1 MGMSYFLNFLCC
13 FSKWVSY
20 FCFVLLMWFWVPI
33 NYTILCEILLNVEDP
48 GLGMGA
54 MYFNLLC
61 LNCEGKVLK
70 FLLFGAIGE
79 VSVQFLLLG
88 FSFAD
93 LFGALLLF
101 LRSLL
106 CLAAEKISKL

>member
-1 MGMSYFLNFLCC
+1 MR
-13 FSKWVSY
+13 
-20 FCFVLLMWFWVPI
+20 
-33 NYTILCEILLNVEDP
+33 
-48 GLGMGA
+48 
-54 MYFNLLC
+54 
-61 LNCEGKVLK
+61 GKVSK

-79 VSVQFLLLG
+79 VSMQFLLLG

-93 LFGALLLF
+93 LLDAPLLF

>member
-1 MGMSYFLNFLCC
+1 
-13 FSKWVSY
+13 
-20 FCFVLLMWFWVPI
+20 MWFWVPI
-33 NYTILCEILLNVEDP
+33 NYTILCEILLNVEDS
-48 GLGMGA
+48 GLGMGV

-61 LNCEGKVLK
+61 LNCEGKVSK
-70 FLLFGAIGE
+70 FLLFRAIGE
-79 VSVQFLLLG
+79 VSVQFLHLG

-93 LFGALLLF
+93 LLDALLLF

>member
-1 MGMSYFLNFLCC
+1 ML
-13 FSKWVSY
+13 VSY
-20 FCFVLLMWFWVPI
+20 FCSVFLMWFWVPI
-33 NYTILCEILLNVEDP
+33 NYSILCEILINVEDL

-93 LFGALLLF
+93 LFDALSLF

>member
-1 MGMSYFLNFLCC
+1 MLS
-13 FSKWVSY
+13 
-20 FCFVLLMWFWVPI
+20 
-33 NYTILCEILLNVEDP
+33 
-48 GLGMGA
+48 GLGMG
-54 MYFNLLC
+54 MISFNLLC
-61 LNCEGKVLK
+61 LNCEGKVSK
-70 FLLFGAIGE
+70 FLLFAIGE

-93 LFGALLLF
+93 LLDAPLLF

>member
-20 FCFVLLMWFWVPI
+20 FCFVFLMWFWVPI

-61 LNCEGKVLK
+61 LNCEVK
-70 FLLFGAIGE
+70 FRNFCYLGLLVRFLCNFCFW
-79 VSVQFLLLG
+79 VFLLLT
-88 FSFAD
+88 FWMHFCC
-93 LFGALLLF
+93 F
-101 LRSLL
+101 
-106 CLAAEKISKL
+106 